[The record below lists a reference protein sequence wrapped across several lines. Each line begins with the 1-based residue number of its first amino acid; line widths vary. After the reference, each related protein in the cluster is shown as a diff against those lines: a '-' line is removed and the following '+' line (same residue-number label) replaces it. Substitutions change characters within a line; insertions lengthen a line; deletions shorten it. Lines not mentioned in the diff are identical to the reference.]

1 MYRPVD
7 TGARH
12 PLVRCDIHIHNP
24 VVLGAWVGIRDRG
37 GKTLIYDGL
46 QNVASKEAFCSS
58 ETSGLSSINFTEL
71 SGITHLFKG

>member
-7 TGARH
+7 TGARR
-12 PLVRCDIHIHNP
+12 PLVRCNIHIHNL
-24 VVLGAWVGIRDRG
+24 VVLEAWVGIRDWG
-37 GKTLIYDGL
+37 GKTLIYDDL
-46 QNVASKEAFCSS
+46 QNMASKDAFCSS